1 RRSLARTCSS
11 LRMSKFPHPTGLP
24 AGEECEPAEELSQDQ
39 VEESECH
46 GRRSSRASSSDAK
59 PHVNIMDEVSGTHR
73 PGEWPSSAR
82 RGRWRVGAGGHQLA
96 LGGMGRMLELARS
109 NVRNIPHPS
118 LP

>member
-1 RRSLARTCSS
+1 
-11 LRMSKFPHPTGLP
+11 
-24 AGEECEPAEELSQDQ
+24 
-39 VEESECH
+39 
-46 GRRSSRASSSDAK
+46 
-59 PHVNIMDEVSGTHR
+59 MDEFFGTHR
-73 PGEWPSSAR
+73 PSSAR

>member
-1 RRSLARTCSS
+1 
-11 LRMSKFPHPTGLP
+11 MSKFPHPTGLP

-73 PGEWPSSAR
+73 
-82 RGRWRVGAGGHQLA
+82 VGAGGHQLA